1 MQDRIDE
8 QIKANAVVPDAVKV
22 EKRKQPKVEFNKEQE
37 TIENLEKKLQDEINA
52 KNAGIGQDLDLVP
65 AKDPNQNKDTYSYVR
80 SKRAVE
86 FRIKEGFE

>member
-37 TIENLEKKLQDEINA
+37 TIENLEKKL
-52 KNAGIGQDLDLVP
+52 
-65 AKDPNQNKDTYSYVR
+65 
-80 SKRAVE
+80 
-86 FRIKEGFE
+86 